1 MLVQQLKEVPDDL
14 FAAAKA
20 EIDAIDFDSIK
31 DPRAKAEVFNTS
43 TAIHLRVH
51 KPPVGKPMPRTIDEW
66 SVITECVNHP
76 LNYSKYPAVIELC
89 KWIYEQVGGI
99 EMGRI
104 MIISL
109 APGGDVAPHIDPL
122 DYFEQFSR
130 FHVPMKTNP
139 GVVFNDGAGSPDEHM
154 PYKTLCRLNNRL
166 MHALYNRGTENRI
179 HLLAD
184 IRQPGGNEIF

>member
-14 FAAAKA
+14 FEAAKT
-20 EIDAIDFDSIK
+20 EIDAIQWDSIL
-31 DPRAKAEVFNTS
+31 DPRKGADVFSSS

-51 KPPVGKPMPRTIDEW
+51 KPPMGKPMPRTIDEW
-66 SVITECVNHP
+66 SVITECINHP
-76 LNYSKYPAVIELC
+76 LNYHKYPNIINLC

-109 APGGDVAPHIDPL
+109 AAGGEVAPHIDPL

-130 FHVPMKTNP
+130 FHIPFKTTP
-139 GVVFNDGAGSPDEHM
+139 EVVFNDGAGSPDEHM
-154 PYKTLCRLNNRL
+154 PYKTLSRLNNRL
-166 MHALYNRGTENRI
+166 THALYNKGTENRI